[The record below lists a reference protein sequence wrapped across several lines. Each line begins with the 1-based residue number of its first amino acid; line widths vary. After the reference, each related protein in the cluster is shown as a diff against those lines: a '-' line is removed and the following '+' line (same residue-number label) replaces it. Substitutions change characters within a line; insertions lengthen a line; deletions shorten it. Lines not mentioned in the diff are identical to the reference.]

1 MCTSHANFELNTH
14 VINYTISV
22 SIVIVAQVQP
32 HTAANMAV
40 DWEWQ

>member
-22 SIVIVAQVQP
+22 SIVAQVQP